1 MNPPE
6 GAPPAKSIVLPGA
19 LEIAWPVGGFCA
31 RRRARETGLGPQK
44 AAYRLHLAVDE
55 VATNVITHAYA
66 REKAVQGSIHLHA
79 QVDPDA
85 LRIHL
90 EDTGRA
96 LRSHGAIPTRRTSTC
111 RSRNAGSAALGHLS
125 REAQRVD
132 GFHYERR
139 GDRNRVTFV
148 VKRPARPGLNPSL
161 SAHV

>member
-6 GAPPAKSIVLPGA
+6 GDPPAKSIVLPGA
-19 LEIAWPVGGFCA
+19 LESLGPLADFVHA
-31 RRRARETGLGPQK
+31 AARETGLDQK

-66 REKAVQGSIHLHA
+66 EKGVQGSIHLHA

-90 EDTGRA
+90 EDTGEPYD
-96 LRSHGAIPTRRTSTC
+96 PTVQSDPEDINLPLEERGVGGLGIFLAK
-111 RSRNAGSAALGHLS
+111 RN
-125 REAQRVD
+125 VD

-148 VKRPARPGLNPSL
+148 VKRPPGQ
-161 SAHV
+161 A